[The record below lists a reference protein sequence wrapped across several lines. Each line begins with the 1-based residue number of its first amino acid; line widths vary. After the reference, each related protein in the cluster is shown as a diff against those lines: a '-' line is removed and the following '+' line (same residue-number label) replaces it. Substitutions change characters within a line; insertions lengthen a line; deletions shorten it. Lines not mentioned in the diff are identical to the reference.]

1 MSTEGNEV
9 SVFIHLP
16 DVGAAGV
23 MNKDGGL
30 LKPRLFINGKIT
42 PMTVEGDL
50 LGNANGGAETKD
62 E

>member
-16 DVGAAGV
+16 NVGTAGV
-23 MNKDGGL
+23 MNEHGCL
-30 LKPRLFINGKIT
+30 AKPILFINGKIT